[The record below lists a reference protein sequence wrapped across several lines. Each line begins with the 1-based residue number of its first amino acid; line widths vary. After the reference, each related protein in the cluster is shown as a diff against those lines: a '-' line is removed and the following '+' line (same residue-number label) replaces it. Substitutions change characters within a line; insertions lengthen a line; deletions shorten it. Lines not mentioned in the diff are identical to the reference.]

1 MRDGKISPKQVK
13 KKDFKSNL
21 NEIKRIETEPNDQ
34 KKCIVQI

>member
-1 MRDGKISPKQVK
+1 MRDGKITPKQTR
-13 KKDFKSNL
+13 KDFKSNL